1 MGDGV
6 FIALASAGS
15 AVLGV
20 GLKSWFDWLNERTKA
35 RAPATIAASQA
46 AFATALSTQAEAF
59 IAALQADRSHLE
71 EKVAGLEAKI
81 EEQAGVIEG
90 LKRAHED
97 WSANPRGRA
106 SDRPNRILWRQSHH
120 AHADPRKAA
129 DATPSQGEKG
139 SDMNDIHIEKILPVM
154 ALGIL
159 GILAVLLVFFTVPRE
174 NQQIVTFIA
183 GAISGAITVAGGQRL
198 ASRLNQTVTTPDG
211 DTTVETKTAP

>member
-97 WSANPRGRA
+97 CLGENRQMGQRHSSLEDELRRLGVPIHAGGRA
-106 SDRPNRILWRQSHH
+106 TGLIEFSGGKATMLMPTHEKPPTRRRRR
-120 AHADPRKAA
+120 ARKE
-129 DATPSQGEKG
+129 AT
-139 SDMNDIHIEKILPVM
+139 
-154 ALGIL
+154 
-159 GILAVLLVFFTVPRE
+159 
-174 NQQIVTFIA
+174 
-183 GAISGAITVAGGQRL
+183 
-198 ASRLNQTVTTPDG
+198 
-211 DTTVETKTAP
+211 